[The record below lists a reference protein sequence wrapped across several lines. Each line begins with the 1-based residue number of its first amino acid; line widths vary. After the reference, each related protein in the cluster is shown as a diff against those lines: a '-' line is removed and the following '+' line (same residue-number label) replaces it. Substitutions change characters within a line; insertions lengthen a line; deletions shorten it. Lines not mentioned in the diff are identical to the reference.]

1 MSRVVPS
8 GARSKKVQFILSGM
22 NPICVSAQ
30 ARIEHGLRTTENCN
44 LIGNKWA
51 VDMLRKHIVN
61 GTTRHAYLFAGPPGL
76 GRRTLALRFA
86 QALNCITPAAPGIP
100 CGECRDCKQIA
111 AMHHA
116 DMTVI
121 QAESEGGTL
130 KVDQIRE
137 ARRTLVLKPYQAS
150 YRVALFLR
158 FQEANDN
165 AANALLKTLE
175 EAPSYAVLILTA
187 DNPEQLLPTIVS
199 RCEVL
204 RLRPLRVDDVTNEL
218 ERRGIENGRAKLIA
232 HISGG
237 RFGYALRLLE
247 DDALLGW
254 REERLNDLQTL
265 LSASRVEKF
274 AYAEKLSKDKES
286 MRQAILVWLSY
297 WRDVMLRT
305 VQAETP
311 LVNVDRNLEI
321 EDVAGKLD
329 LSAARQMVCTLEG
342 ALEKMERNVNS
353 RLLAEVLLLDL
364 PKV

>member
-1 MSRVVPS
+1 
-8 GARSKKVQFILSGM
+8 M
-22 NPICVSAQ
+22 NS
-30 ARIEHGLRTTENCN
+30 NWN
-44 LIGNKWA
+44 LVGHEWA
-51 VDMLRKHIVN
+51 VDMLKKHVIN

-86 QALNCITPAAPGIP
+86 QALNCQTPLEVGIP
-100 CGECRDCKQIA
+100 CGICRDCKQIE

-116 DMTVI
+116 DLTVV
-121 QAESEGGTL
+121 QAEVEGGTL

-137 ARRTLVLKPYQAS
+137 ARRTLTFKPYQS
-150 YRVALFLR
+150 KYRVAIFLR

-204 RLRPLRVDDVTNEL
+204 RLRALRVGDVSREL
-218 ERRGIENGRAKLIA
+218 ELRGLETGRAKLIA

-237 RFGYALRLLE
+237 RFGYARHLIESEALLE
-247 DDALLGW
+247 K
-254 REERLNDLQTL
+254 REERLNDLQSL
-265 LSASRVEKF
+265 IAASRVEKF
-274 AYAEKLSKDKES
+274 AYADKLARDKDS
-286 MRQAILVWLSY
+286 MRQAILIWLSY

-305 VQAETP
+305 AQAETP
-311 LVNVDRNLEI
+311 LVNMDRNVEI
-321 EDVAGKLD
+321 EDLAGRLD
-329 LSAARQMVCTLEG
+329 LSAARGVVSQLENTLQ
-342 ALEKMERNVNS
+342 KMERNVNS

>member
-1 MSRVVPS
+1 
-8 GARSKKVQFILSGM
+8 M
-22 NPICVSAQ
+22 NS
-30 ARIEHGLRTTENCN
+30 NWN
-44 LIGNKWA
+44 LVGHEWA
-51 VDMLRKHIVN
+51 VDMLKKHVIH

-86 QALNCITPAAPGIP
+86 QALNCLTPLEAGIP

-111 AMHHA
+111 SMRHA
-116 DMTVI
+116 DLAIV
-121 QAESEGGTL
+121 QADAEGGTM
-130 KVDQIRE
+130 KVDQIRDT
-137 ARRTLVLKPYQAS
+137 RKTLTYKPYQS
-150 YRVALFLR
+150 QYRVAIFLR
-158 FQEANDN
+158 FQEANES

-204 RLRPLRVDDVTNEL
+204 RLRPLQVTEVQKAL
-218 ERRGIENGRAKLIA
+218 EDKGFEAGQSKLIA

-237 RFGYALRLLE
+237 RFGYARRLLE
-247 DDALLGW
+247 SETMLGV

-265 LSASRVEKF
+265 MAASRVEKF
-274 AYAEKLSKDKES
+274 SYAEKLSKDKDS
-286 MRQAILVWLSY
+286 MRQAILLWLSY

-305 VQAETP
+305 AQAESP

-321 EDVAGKLD
+321 EDVAGRMD
-329 LSAARQMVCTLEG
+329 LSSARQVVAGLENT
-342 ALEKMERNVNS
+342 LEKMERNVNT

-364 PKV
+364 PKL

>member
-1 MSRVVPS
+1 MT
-8 GARSKKVQFILSGM
+8 G
-22 NPICVSAQ
+22 NW
-30 ARIEHGLRTTENCN
+30 N
-44 LIGNKWA
+44 LIGHEWA
-51 VDMLRKHIVN
+51 VDMLKKHVST

-86 QALNCITPAAPGIP
+86 QALNCQTPLEAGIP
-100 CGECRDCKQIA
+100 CGHCRDCKQIE
-111 AMHHA
+111 AMQHA
-116 DMTVI
+116 DLTVV
-121 QAESEGGTL
+121 QAESESGTL

-137 ARRTLVLKPYQAS
+137 ARRSLTFKPYQAN

-204 RLRPLRVDDVTNEL
+204 RLRPLKIESIQSAL
-218 ERRGIENGRAKLIA
+218 ENRSIESNQARLIA

-237 RFGYALRLLE
+237 RFGYALRLIE
-247 DDALLGW
+247 NEALLER
-254 REERLNDLQTL
+254 REERLNDLQSL
-265 LSASRVEKF
+265 ISASRVEKF
-274 AYAEKLSKDKES
+274 AYADKLARDKES
-286 MRQAILVWLSY
+286 MRQAVLIWLSY
-297 WRDVMLRT
+297 WRDVMLRSA
-305 VQAETP
+305 QAKTP

-321 EDVAGKLD
+321 EDLAERLD
-329 LSAARQMVCTLEG
+329 LSMARRAVNNFEDV
-342 ALEKMERNVNS
+342 LEKMDRNVNS

-364 PKV
+364 PNV